1 MRTSLLSSY
10 PTATAV
16 DIHTLNPKATHLCSL
31 LDLAKH

>member
-1 MRTSLLSSY
+1 MRTSLLPSY
-10 PTATAV
+10 PTATVV